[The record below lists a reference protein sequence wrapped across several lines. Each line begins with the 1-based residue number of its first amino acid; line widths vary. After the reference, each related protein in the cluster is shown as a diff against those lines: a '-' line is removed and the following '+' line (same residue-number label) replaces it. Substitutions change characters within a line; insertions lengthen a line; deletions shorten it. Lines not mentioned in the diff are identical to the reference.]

1 MFEKLKD
8 SVESAEMETTLYTEV
23 DKEDQTLETILQQP
37 PKSTRWDKAQ
47 DAKEKEN
54 ANKKQ
59 AKLSVNE
66 KGANGIDKRRK
77 II

>member
-37 PKSTRWDKAQ
+37 PKSTR
-47 DAKEKEN
+47 
-54 ANKKQ
+54 
-59 AKLSVNE
+59 
-66 KGANGIDKRRK
+66 
-77 II
+77 